1 MKALITG
8 ATSGIGKSIAEKL
21 SQRGWELILTGRNTA
36 VLKEMQERLGKCEI
50 ISADLSEKS
59 EVLKVYNFCRGKKV
73 DMLVNNAGFGVFGRF
88 SESDLDDEL
97 KMINV
102 NITAVHMLTKLFLRD
117 FRHRDRG
124 IILNIASSAAFFSGP
139 LMAAYYAS
147 KSYVFRLSHAI
158 AEELR
163 REGSNVKI
171 TVFCPGPVNTDFNNR
186 AGVSFSMKP
195 ISADYVAEYA
205 LKSVFSGKLT
215 AIPSLSAKLAKL
227 GSRFVS
233 DKIATAIVH
242 GVQERKKSV

>member
-21 SQRGWELILTGRNTA
+21 NQRGWELILTGRN
-36 VLKEMQERLGKCEI
+36 VEMLKKLQQRFGKCEI
-50 ISADLSEKS
+50 IPADLSKKS

-88 SESDLDDEL
+88 SESDLDKEL
-97 KMINV
+97 EMINV

-117 FRHRDRG
+117 FRQRDKG

-139 LMAAYYAS
+139 LMASYYAS
-147 KSYVFRLSHAI
+147 KSYVFRLSQAI

-163 REGSNVKI
+163 REGSKVKI

-186 AGVSFSMKP
+186 AGVNFSVKP
-195 ISADYVAEYA
+195 VSADYAAEYA
-205 LKSVFSGKLT
+205 LKSAFSGKLT
-215 AIPSLSAKLAKL
+215 SIPSLSAKLAKIA
-227 GSRFVS
+227 SRFVP
-233 DKIATAIVH
+233 DKIATAIIH
-242 GVQERKKSV
+242 GVQERKKSI